1 MSLLDE
7 PPLGLQVARR
17 RLAELNRRARH
28 RLECTL
34 AVAALGVVVLALYG
48 GGSPGVPLLV
58 GAGAGAL
65 LTLNARDDR
74 GRLLVRLVAQGDAW
88 AIEEVRS
95 AARRLASSKERGRL
109 SRGLA
114 LAADAGRPGPQ
125 DFAIVRPERAFS
137 VADRLRRLATAI
149 GDPGIPVPASA
160 IALCRRLLS
169 ESFLSPLYNPHLSER
184 DLDRILL
191 AIERDIG
198 RQRAA

>member
-7 PPLGLQVARR
+7 PPLGLEIARC

-28 RLECTL
+28 RLEWTL
-34 AVAALGVVVLALYG
+34 AVALLGVLVLVLYG

-58 GAGAGAL
+58 GAGVGAL

-74 GRLLVRLVAQGDAW
+74 GRLLVRLVSQGDAW

-95 AARRLASSKERGRL
+95 AARRLLSSKERVRL

-125 DFAIVRPERAFS
+125 EFTIVRPERAYTVS
-137 VADRLRRLATAI
+137 DRLRGLSAAI
-149 GDPGIPVPASA
+149 GDPGVPVSASA

-169 ESFLSPLYNPHLSER
+169 ESFLSPLYNPYLTER
-184 DLDRILL
+184 DLDRILV
-191 AIERDIG
+191 AIERDIA
-198 RQRAA
+198 RSRP